1 MSTNIQ
7 QSTIEE
13 IVEFHGHMC
22 PGLAIG
28 VRAAEGALR
37 EIGPH
42 ASDEEVVALV
52 ETDMC
57 AVDAVQ
63 FLTGCTFGK
72 GNLVH
77 KDWGKNAFTFWRRSD
92 GKSVRITTR
101 ADAFGAEE
109 DAERREL
116 FAKVKAETATDD
128 ERARFHKLH
137 LARAQSILDA
147 PEDAVIEIRPN
158 VNPVPLAARI
168 HRSIICAECHEA
180 TMETRV
186 QLLEGRELC
195 LPCFEQSLA
204 PGSNTST

>member
-1 MSTNIQ
+1 MSTKIQ

-28 VRAAEGALR
+28 VRAAEAALR
-37 EIGPH
+37 EVGPH

-92 GKSVRITTR
+92 GKSVRISTL
-101 ADAFGAEE
+101 ADVFGAE
-109 DAERREL
+109 DDKERREL
-116 FAKVKAETATDD
+116 FAKVREGTATED
-128 ERARFHKLH
+128 ETARFHKLH
-137 LARAQSILDA
+137 LARSQAILDA
-147 PEDAVIEIRPN
+147 PEEAVIAIRPN
-158 VNPVPLAARI
+158 FNPVPRAARI
-168 HRSIICAECHEA
+168 HRSIVCAQCGEP
-180 TMETRV
+180 TMETRI
-186 QLLEGRELC
+186 QLLEGKQLC
-195 LPCFEQSLA
+195 PPCFEQLFSA
-204 PGSNTST
+204 GSKS